1 VGRFPGQ
8 FLRRT
13 ELIKRSLRLDDE
25 PKWWC
30 REPLHP
36 GLAAAAKALGLPGT
50 ASVPTLSFVRIA
62 ARFECGSVREQLLH
76 AVSSYFGRPWLD
88 ALLYKVG
95 DSAIGGLC
103 VGEARAI
110 VRMPDGDVVLV
121 REMEPV
127 DSRPGCPLAARGC
140 LRLRWAFE
148 KEDTDASLRCVKL
161 LDVQRAVHFVPDF
174 ADLAARRGLQAVPP
188 RLSAPVKEH
197 REMLFFLNIFF
208 PF

>member
-1 VGRFPGQ
+1 MGRFPGQ

-76 AVSSYFGRPWLD
+76 AVSSYFGRPWFD

-95 DSAIGGLC
+95 DSAVGGFC

-161 LDVQRAVHFVPDF
+161 ADVQRAVHVVPDF
-174 ADLAARRGLQAVPP
+174 ADLAARRGLQAVPS